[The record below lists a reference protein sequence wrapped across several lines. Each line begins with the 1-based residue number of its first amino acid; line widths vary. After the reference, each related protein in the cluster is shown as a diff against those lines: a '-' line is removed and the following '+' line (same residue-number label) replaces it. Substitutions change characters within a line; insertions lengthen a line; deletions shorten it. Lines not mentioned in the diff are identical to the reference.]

1 MEKVRALCKRGG
13 ANAVTVAIKKPALI
27 LKTFK

>member
-1 MEKVRALCKRGG
+1 MEKKTRAFCATG
-13 ANAVTVAIKKPALI
+13 ATAVTVAIKKPALI